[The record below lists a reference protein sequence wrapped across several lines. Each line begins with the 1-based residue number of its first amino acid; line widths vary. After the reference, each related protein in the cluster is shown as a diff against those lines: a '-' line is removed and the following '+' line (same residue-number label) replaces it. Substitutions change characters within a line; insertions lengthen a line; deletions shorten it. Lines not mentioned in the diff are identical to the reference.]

1 MRANAPGVRT
11 LAAHAL
17 NHRIAGVR
25 RCRSYR
31 RGLWLAALALLL
43 GACSMQD
50 ETLKRVA
57 DASRGRER
65 LKDFH
70 DLSRNL
76 GDVRV
81 QRALLALLS
90 DDDSLIRYSAIKTL
104 APHAPADQ
112 AMCRE
117 MCLKLVELLQDDSGG
132 EYSVHYADGIVACGR
147 VPSVRSAAYSTL
159 VDWTA
164 HDFGFDQPR
173 WREHLARR
181 FSPTPPRQR

>member
-1 MRANAPGVRT
+1 MRANANSGRMRLANEFRLRT
-11 LAAHAL
+11 
-17 NHRIAGVR
+17 RDAGR
-25 RCRSYR
+25 RSTRCRT
-31 RGLWLAALALLL
+31 LWLAALALPL

-117 MCLKLVELLQDDSGG
+117 MCLKLVELLQDESGG
-132 EYSVHYADGIVACGR
+132 EYSIHYADGIVACGR